1 MACMHGW
8 VSEREEGERK
18 RERVRKM
25 EREREGEREG
35 EKERGRERERIEGA
49 EDYKQAC
56 ALSPPVISILILV
69 NHSWSVSGIA
79 VSAASS

>member
-18 RERVRKM
+18 RERGRKM

-35 EKERGRERERIEGA
+35 ERERGRERERIEGA
-49 EDYKQAC
+49 EDYKRAC
-56 ALSPPVISILILV
+56 ALLPAVISFLILV
-69 NHSWSVSGIA
+69 NHRWSVGGIA
-79 VSAASS
+79 V